1 LSLKDGLMQANGKSN
16 GMVSD
21 INVTPLVDVMLVLL
35 IIFMVTAPMM
45 TQGVDVKLPES
56 SAPAIPSDDER
67 IVVTVTQDRKVYI
80 NDNVVETGELESK
93 LAAIAENR
101 LDKKGVF
108 LRADEAIPYGYVME
122 VMGLIRQAGI
132 DQIGMVTEP
141 AKSPGNNGRQ
151 KSKGRI

>member
-1 LSLKDGLMQANGKSN
+1 MQANGNSSK
-16 GMVSD
+16 GIVSD

-67 IVVTVTQDRKVYI
+67 LVVTVTEDRKVYI
-80 NDNVVETGELESK
+80 NENLVEPGELESK
-93 LAAIAENR
+93 LAAITQNR
-101 LDKKGVF
+101 LDHKGVF
-108 LRADEAIPYGYVME
+108 LRADEKIPYGYVME

-141 AKSPGNNGRQ
+141 AKSRC
-151 KSKGRI
+151 SECSTKG

>member
-1 LSLKDGLMQANGKSN
+1 MQANGNSK

-56 SAPAIPSDDER
+56 SAPAIASDDER
-67 IVVTVTQDRKVYI
+67 LVVTVTMDRKIFI
-80 NDNVVETGELESK
+80 NDNVVELGELESK
-93 LAAIAENR
+93 LAAITENR
-101 LDKKGVF
+101 QDRKGVF
-108 LRADEAIPYGYVME
+108 LRADEQIPYGYVMQ

-132 DQIGMVTEP
+132 DQIGMVTESAKEP
-141 AKSPGNNGRQ
+141 ANHQ
-151 KSKGRI
+151 KGRGKI

>member
-1 LSLKDGLMQANGKSN
+1 MQANGNSK

-67 IVVTVTQDRKVYI
+67 LVVTVTQDRKIYI
-80 NDNVVETGELESK
+80 NDNLVEPGELESK
-93 LAAIAENR
+93 LAAITENR
-101 LDKKGVF
+101 LDRKGVF
-108 LRADEAIPYGYVME
+108 LRADEQIPYGYVME

-141 AKSPGNNGRQ
+141 AKNPADNHRQ
-151 KSKGRI
+151 KGKGRI

>member
-1 LSLKDGLMQANGKSN
+1 MQSNGNSN
-16 GMVSD
+16 GMVSE

-67 IVVTVTQDRKVYI
+67 LVVTITQDHKIYI
-80 NDNVVETGELESK
+80 NDNLVESSELESK
-93 LAAIAENR
+93 LAAITQNR
-101 LDKKGVF
+101 LDRKGVF
-108 LRADEAIPYGYVME
+108 LRADEKIPYGYVME
-122 VMGLIRQAGI
+122 VMGLIREAGI

-141 AKSPGNNGRQ
+141 AKSPANKSQQ
-151 KSKGRI
+151 KGKDRI

>member
-1 LSLKDGLMQANGKSN
+1 MQADGTSK
-16 GMVSD
+16 GMVSE

-67 IVVTVTQDRKVYI
+67 LVVTVTQDRKIYI
-80 NDNVVETGELESK
+80 NDNLIEAGELESK
-93 LAAIAENR
+93 LAAITENR
-101 LDKKGVF
+101 LDRRGVF
-108 LRADEAIPYGYVME
+108 LRADEQIPYGYVMQ
-122 VMGLIRQAGI
+122 VMGMIRQAGI

-141 AKSPGNNGRQ
+141 AKNPAANDRQ
-151 KSKGRI
+151 KAKGR